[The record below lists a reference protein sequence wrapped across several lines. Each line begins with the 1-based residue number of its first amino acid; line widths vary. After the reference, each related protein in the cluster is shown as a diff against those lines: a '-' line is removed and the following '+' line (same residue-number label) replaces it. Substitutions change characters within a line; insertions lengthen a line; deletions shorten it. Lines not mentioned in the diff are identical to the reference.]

1 MVSGGGE
8 GGWRREPKRGEGRR
22 GAGCGDV
29 VDLGETSYSMVLADD
44 LNGDGRTDLVV
55 TTMNGN
61 VYAFQTP
68 ARHHPLASWTA
79 QVHARAL
86 PPPGAT
92 LLIAAPLSRLGCIP
106 TAGAAGAHASLDD
119 HYGREMQRGIMRVW
133 RLLRGN

>member
-1 MVSGGGE
+1 MSATSGC
-8 GGWRREPKRGEGRR
+8 
-22 GAGCGDV
+22 ADV

-79 QVHARAL
+79 QVRL
-86 PPPGAT
+86 FGNLLTPTST
-92 LLIAAPLSRLGCIP
+92 LGTGRRCIF
-106 TAGAAGAHASLDD
+106 
-119 HYGREMQRGIMRVW
+119 YI
-133 RLLRGN
+133 